1 VREELRR
8 KAGEAWAFRTRVERE
23 AARRFARLAAAIAAF
38 DADSPVPALMRQAA
52 EDERRHAAL
61 CADLSAVY
69 GQPVGAAAEDAAIA
83 PGSLGARAAVLYEV
97 VASCCIT
104 ETESVAT
111 LTTLLA
117 EPVEP
122 RVERVL
128 REIARDEVVHGRLG
142 WAYLSMEASISDVS
156 FLSPWIP
163 AMLAGTVGEG
173 LFASAGADLESREL
187 LRHGVLPHSL
197 KRSIFIGTLE
207 GVVFPGLEKFG
218 ISSLPARQWLSNPA
232 ARSQLG

>member
-1 VREELRR
+1 
-8 KAGEAWAFRTRVERE
+8 
-23 AARRFARLAAAIAAF
+23 
-38 DADSPVPALMRQAA
+38 M
-52 EDERRHAAL
+52 
-61 CADLSAVY
+61 
-69 GQPVGAAAEDAAIA
+69 
-83 PGSLGARAAVLYEV
+83 
-97 VASCCIT
+97 
-104 ETESVAT
+104 AT